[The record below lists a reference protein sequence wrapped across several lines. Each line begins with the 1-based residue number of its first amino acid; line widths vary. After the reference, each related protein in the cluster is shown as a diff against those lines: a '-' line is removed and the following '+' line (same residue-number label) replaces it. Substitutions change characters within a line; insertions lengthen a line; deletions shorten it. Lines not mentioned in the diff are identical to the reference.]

1 MICGKVTRPN
11 YGAGDGE
18 LVLTATVTVGSVT
31 KIIKYD
37 ASVKEKGMTDTQIVA
52 ADKLALEF
60 PVDQNN
66 IKENVQLPSVGTNGS
81 TITWQTNKDS
91 VMTADGVIT
100 RPVNG
105 APSSSGLVTM
115 TATITKGNI
124 TETKVF
130 ECTVLPWT
138 DEEES
143 QFDAD
148 MITWET
154 IRGKNISKTDVTL
167 DLELPTEGSRGSTIT
182 WVSNNEAIISN
193 EGSVTR
199 PSYTQGD
206 VIIALSATVTKNSV
220 SKKVNITGIR
230 VLKKAMTNK
239 EAVEKAV
246 NGIDVASIK
255 GENASLAE
263 LTRDMI
269 LPKKSSFPDC
279 STVQLTWSVVKG
291 DGNTADASNANIR
304 IVDNGDDFLC
314 RITRPLN
321 SERNVEAGIK
331 CVADSSLLAE
341 GEASSYKVFPVVI
354 LKEEGAAAA
363 NMRNEE
369 VTAKVATTKTVKK

>member
-11 YGAGDGE
+11 YGAGDGK
-18 LVLTATVTVGSVT
+18 LVLTATVTVGSAT
-31 KIIKYD
+31 KTIQYD

-66 IKENVQLPSVGTNGS
+66 IKENVQLPTVGTNGS
-81 TITWQTNKDS
+81 TITWETNKDS
-91 VMTADGVIT
+91 VMTAGGVIT

-105 APSSSGLVTM
+105 SDSSLGVVTM
-115 TATITKGNI
+115 TATIKKGSI

-130 ECTVLPWT
+130 ECKVLPWT

-143 QFDAD
+143 QFDAN
-148 MITWET
+148 MITWEA

-167 DLELPTEGSRGSTIT
+167 DLELPEEGSKGSTIT

-193 EGSVTR
+193 NGTVVR

-206 VIIALSATVTKNSV
+206 VIIALSATVTKNSI

-246 NGIDVASIK
+246 NGIDAASIK

-263 LTRDMI
+263 LTQDMV

-279 STVQLTWSVVKG
+279 STVQLTWSVVK
-291 DGNTADASNANIR
+291 DGGNVADDSNANIR
-304 IVDNGDDFLC
+304 IVDNGNHFLC
-314 RITRPLN
+314 RITRPAN
-321 SERNVEAGIK
+321 SEKNVEASIK
-331 CVADSSLLAE
+331 CVGDSSLLAE

-354 LKEEGAAAA
+354 LKEGDVVSA
-363 NMRNEE
+363 RNEE
-369 VTAKVATTKTVKK
+369 VAAKVATTKTVKK